1 MARIDIDFNFQPH
14 PMTGDIP
21 TKSGYSAIQQSVKNI
36 VLTNL
41 YERGFNT
48 KFGTNVKGS
57 MFELFSNLDLLS
69 LKDLINS
76 SIAQFEPDVELIDV
90 LVFNADTDNNAITL
104 GIYFTMFNNPNVQ
117 AIQLDLSK
125 LR

>member
-1 MARIDIDFNFQPH
+1 MPRIDIDFNFTPH
-14 PMTGDIP
+14 PLTGDIP
-21 TKSGYSAIQQSVKNI
+21 VKTGYSAIEQSVKNI

-69 LKDLINS
+69 LKDLITEA
-76 SIAQFEPDVELIDV
+76 IQQWEPDVELVDV

-104 GIYFTMFNNPNVQ
+104 AIYFTMYNNPDTQ
-117 AIQLDLSK
+117 IIQFDLSK